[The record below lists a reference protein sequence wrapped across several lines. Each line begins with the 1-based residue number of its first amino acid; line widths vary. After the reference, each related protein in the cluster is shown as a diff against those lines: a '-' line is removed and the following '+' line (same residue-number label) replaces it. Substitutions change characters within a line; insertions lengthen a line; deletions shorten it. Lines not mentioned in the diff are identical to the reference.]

1 MPIEFQELENKY
13 KSSSRKFQD
22 LKTKAKEIVEK
33 DALLKSYE
41 AQLEAYSDESLD
53 AVSSLL
59 TEEQLQKFQ
68 EKREKI
74 IAEIEKLRNED
85 LATKK
90 EELTQARTEMDEY
103 VKQAETNPEFKEA
116 VYTGIM
122 DKATHGMQN
131 YRKLKEAPQA
141 SMLLIERLKE
151 KAKTDKSLAKTLE
164 FINQDKSDI
173 ATYKATIE
181 LMKADGQNTDEI
193 QKSLD
198 KKTNLLKNSGNKLKG
213 YIKAH
218 KDQLGLSDEDIDFT
232 NSNSRASFINEFI
245 SPDSQKTLDDFEN
258 AFKAEADDYDK
269 KIKHHRKIYEYAKN
283 DLEELKNPEQEEV
296 QVKVWKQIIQGIANL
311 FKKCTNYVNT
321 GKFELPDSTP
331 EVQVVNTTGDWK
343 DAYKTKIGEAKMAE
357 IRKNYEKRIKN
368 AERHN
373 SGPDG
378 R

>member
-1 MPIEFQELENKY
+1 
-13 KSSSRKFQD
+13 
-22 LKTKAKEIVEK
+22 
-33 DALLKSYE
+33 
-41 AQLEAYSDESLD
+41 
-53 AVSSLL
+53 
-59 TEEQLQKFQ
+59 
-68 EKREKI
+68 
-74 IAEIEKLRNED
+74 
-85 LATKK
+85 
-90 EELTQARTEMDEY
+90 MDEY
-103 VKQAETNPEFKEA
+103 IKQAETNPEFKEA

-193 QKSLD
+193 QKSL
-198 KKTNLLKNSGNKLKG
+198 G

-232 NSNSRASFINEFI
+232 NRNSKAFFINEFI
-245 SPDSQKTLDDFEN
+245 SPDSNKTLDDFEN
-258 AFKAEADDYDK
+258 DFKAQADDYDK

-311 FKKCTNYVNT
+311 FKKCANYVNT
-321 GKFELPDSTP
+321 GNFELPDSTP
-331 EVQVVNTTGDWK
+331 EVQVVNTTSDWK
-343 DAYKTKIGEAKMAE
+343 DAYKTKIGKAKMDE

-373 SGPDG
+373 SDPDG

>member
-13 KSSSRKFQD
+13 TNSVSKYNT
-22 LKTKAKEIVEK
+22 LKLHAKEIVEK

-41 AQLEAYSDESLD
+41 AQLESYSEESLS

-59 TEEQLQKFQ
+59 SEDQLHEIEQ
-68 EKREKI
+68 KRE
-74 IAEIEKLRNED
+74 ELLRKVEALKND
-85 LATKK
+85 TLLKKK
-90 EELTQARTEMDEY
+90 EELTQAKTEMDEY
-103 VKQAETNPEFKEA
+103 IRQAETSPEFKEA
-116 VYTGIM
+116 VYNGIM
-122 DKATHGMQN
+122 EKATKDMN
-131 YRKLKEAPQA
+131 RYRKEQEAPQT

-151 KAKTDKSLAKTLE
+151 KSKTDKSLAKTLR

-173 ATYKATIE
+173 ATYKATIK

-193 QKSLD
+193 EKSMA
-198 KKTNLLKNSGNKLKG
+198 KKNDLLKKSGDKLKV
-213 YIKAH
+213 YITVH

-232 NSNSRASFINEFI
+232 NSNSKAFFINEFI
-245 SPDSQKTLDDFEN
+245 SPDSNKTLDDFEN
-258 AFKAEADDYDK
+258 DFKAQADDYDK
-269 KIKHHRKIYEYAKN
+269 KIKHNKKIFKYAEN
-283 DLEELKNPEQEEV
+283 DLENLKNPEQEKIK
-296 QVKVWKQIIQGIANL
+296 VKIWAQFIQSITDL

-321 GKFELPDSTP
+321 GKFELPNSTP

-343 DAYKTKIGEAKMAE
+343 DAYKTKIGQAKMDE

-368 AERHN
+368 TERHN

>member
-33 DALLKSYE
+33 YASLKSYE

-74 IAEIEKLRNED
+74 LAEIEKLRNED

-90 EELTQARTEMDEY
+90 EELTQAKTEMDEY
-103 VKQAETNPEFKEA
+103 IKQAETNPEFKEA

-232 NSNSRASFINEFI
+232 NRNSKAFFINEFI
-245 SPDSQKTLDDFEN
+245 SPDSNKTLDDFEN
-258 AFKAEADDYDK
+258 DFKAQADDYDK

-311 FKKCTNYVNT
+311 FKKCANYVNT
-321 GKFELPDSTP
+321 GNFELPDSTP
-331 EVQVVNTTGDWK
+331 EVQVVNTTSDWK
-343 DAYKTKIGEAKMAE
+343 DAYKTKIGKAKMDE

-373 SGPDG
+373 SDPDG

>member
-198 KKTNLLKNSGNKLKG
+198 KKTNLLKNSGNKLKR

-232 NSNSRASFINEFI
+232 NRNSKAFFINEFI
-245 SPDSQKTLDDFEN
+245 SPDSNKTLDDFEN
-258 AFKAEADDYDK
+258 DFKAQADDYDK
-269 KIKHHRKIYEYAKN
+269 KIKHHKKIYEYAKN

-296 QVKVWKQIIQGIANL
+296 QVKVWKQIIQGVANL

>member
-13 KSSSRKFQD
+13 TNSVSKYNT
-22 LKTKAKEIVEK
+22 LKLHAKEIVEK

-41 AQLEAYSDESLD
+41 AQLESYSEESLS

-59 TEEQLQKFQ
+59 SEDQLHEIEQ
-68 EKREKI
+68 KRE
-74 IAEIEKLRNED
+74 ELLRKVEALKND
-85 LATKK
+85 TLLKKK
-90 EELTQARTEMDEY
+90 EELTQAKTEMDEY
-103 VKQAETNPEFKEA
+103 IRQAETSPEFKEA
-116 VYTGIM
+116 VYNGIM
-122 DKATHGMQN
+122 EKATKDMN
-131 YRKLKEAPQA
+131 RYRKEQEAPQT

-151 KAKTDKSLAKTLE
+151 KAKTDKSLAKTLR

-173 ATYKATIE
+173 ATYKATIK

-193 QKSLD
+193 EKSMA
-198 KKTNLLKNSGNKLKG
+198 KKNDLLKKSGDKLKV
-213 YIKAH
+213 YITVH

-232 NSNSRASFINEFI
+232 NSNSKAFFINEFI
-245 SPDSQKTLDDFEN
+245 SPDSNKTLDDFEN
-258 AFKAEADDYDK
+258 DFKAQADDYDK
-269 KIKHHRKIYEYAKN
+269 KIKHNKKIFKYAEN
-283 DLEELKNPEQEEV
+283 DLENLKNPEQEKIK
-296 QVKVWKQIIQGIANL
+296 VKIWAQFIQSITDL

-321 GKFELPDSTP
+321 GKFELPNSTP

-343 DAYKTKIGEAKMAE
+343 DAYKTKIGQAKMDE

-368 AERHN
+368 TERHN

>member
-13 KSSSRKFQD
+13 TNSVSKYNT
-22 LKTKAKEIVEK
+22 LKLHAKEIVEK

-41 AQLEAYSDESLD
+41 AQLESYSEESLS

-59 TEEQLQKFQ
+59 SEDQLHEIEQ
-68 EKREKI
+68 KRE
-74 IAEIEKLRNED
+74 ELLRKVEALKND
-85 LATKK
+85 TLLKKK
-90 EELTQARTEMDEY
+90 EELTQAKTEMDEY
-103 VKQAETNPEFKEA
+103 IRQAETSPEFKEA
-116 VYTGIM
+116 VYNGIM
-122 DKATHGMQN
+122 EKATKDMN
-131 YRKLKEAPQA
+131 RYRKEQEAPQT

-151 KAKTDKSLAKTLE
+151 KAKTDKSLAKTLR

-173 ATYKATIE
+173 ATYKATIK

-193 QKSLD
+193 EKSMA
-198 KKTNLLKNSGNKLKG
+198 KKNYLLKKSGDKLKV
-213 YIKAH
+213 YITVH

-232 NSNSRASFINEFI
+232 NSNSKAFFINEFI
-245 SPDSQKTLDDFEN
+245 SPDSNKTLDDFEN
-258 AFKAEADDYDK
+258 DFKAQADDYDK
-269 KIKHHRKIYEYAKN
+269 KIKHNKKIFKYAEN
-283 DLEELKNPEQEEV
+283 DLENLKNPEQEKIK
-296 QVKVWKQIIQGIANL
+296 VKIWAQFIQSITDL

-321 GKFELPDSTP
+321 GKFELPNSTP

-343 DAYKTKIGEAKMAE
+343 DAYKTKIGQAKMDE

-368 AERHN
+368 TERHN

>member
-59 TEEQLQKFQ
+59 TAEQLQKFQ

-74 IAEIEKLRNED
+74 LAEIEKLRNED
-85 LATKK
+85 FASEK
-90 EELTQARTEMDEY
+90 EELTQAKTEMDEY
-103 VKQAETNPEFKEA
+103 IKQAETSPEFKEA
-116 VYTGIM
+116 VYNGIM
-122 DKATHGMQN
+122 EKATKDMHD
-131 YRKLKEAPQA
+131 YRKKQEVPQA
-141 SMLLIERLKE
+141 SMLFIERLKE
-151 KAKTDKSLAKTLE
+151 KAKTDNSLAQTLQ

-181 LMKADGQNTDEI
+181 LMKADGQNTDDLE
-193 QKSLD
+193 KSMA
-198 KKTNLLKNSGNKLKG
+198 KKNDLLKKSGNTLKG

-218 KDQLGLSDEDIDFT
+218 KDQLGLTDEDIDFT
-232 NSNSRASFINEFI
+232 NRDSKAFFINEFI
-245 SPDSQKTLDDFEN
+245 SPDSKKTLDDFEN
-258 AFKAEADDYDK
+258 DFKAQADDYDK
-269 KIKHHRKIYEYAKN
+269 KIKHHKKIFKYAEK
-283 DLEELKNPEQEEV
+283 DLEDLKNPEQEEV

-311 FKKCTNYVNT
+311 FKKCANYVNT
-321 GKFELPDSTP
+321 GNFELPDSTP
-331 EVQVVNTTGDWK
+331 EVQVVNTTSDWK
-343 DAYKTKIGEAKMAE
+343 DAYKTKIGKAKMDE

-373 SGPDG
+373 TGPDG

>member
-13 KSSSRKFQD
+13 TNSVSKYNT
-22 LKTKAKEIVEK
+22 LKLHAKEIVEK

-41 AQLEAYSDESLD
+41 AQLESYSEESLS

-59 TEEQLQKFQ
+59 SEDQLHEIEQ
-68 EKREKI
+68 KRE
-74 IAEIEKLRNED
+74 ELLRKVEALKND
-85 LATKK
+85 TLLKKK
-90 EELTQARTEMDEY
+90 EELTQAKTEMDEY
-103 VKQAETNPEFKEA
+103 IRQAETSPEFKEA
-116 VYTGIM
+116 VYNGIM
-122 DKATHGMQN
+122 EKAIKDMN
-131 YRKLKEAPQA
+131 RYRKEQEAPQT

-151 KAKTDKSLAKTLE
+151 KAKTDKSLAKTLQ

-173 ATYKATIE
+173 ATYKATIK

-193 QKSLD
+193 EKSMA
-198 KKTNLLKNSGNKLKG
+198 KKNDLLKKSGNILKV
-213 YIKAH
+213 YITVH

-232 NSNSRASFINEFI
+232 NSNSKAFFINEFI
-245 SPDSQKTLDDFEN
+245 SPDSNKTLDDFEN
-258 AFKAEADDYDK
+258 DFKAQADDYDK
-269 KIKHHRKIYEYAKN
+269 KIKHNKKIFKYAEN
-283 DLEELKNPEQEEV
+283 DLENLKNPEQEKIK
-296 QVKVWKQIIQGIANL
+296 VKIWAQFIQSITDL

-321 GKFELPDSTP
+321 GKFELPNSTP

-343 DAYKTKIGEAKMAE
+343 DAYKTKIGQAKMDE

-368 AERHN
+368 TERHN

>member
-232 NSNSRASFINEFI
+232 NRNSKAFFINEFI
-245 SPDSQKTLDDFEN
+245 SPDSNKTLDDFEN
-258 AFKAEADDYDK
+258 DFKAQADDYDK
-269 KIKHHRKIYEYAKN
+269 KIKHHKKIYEYAKN
-283 DLEELKNPEQEEV
+283 DLEELKNPEQEAV
-296 QVKVWKQIIQGIANL
+296 QVKVWKQIIQGVANL

>member
-13 KSSSRKFQD
+13 TNSVSKYNT
-22 LKTKAKEIVEK
+22 LKLHAKEIVEK

-41 AQLEAYSDESLD
+41 AQLESYSEESLS

-59 TEEQLQKFQ
+59 SEDQLHEIEQ
-68 EKREKI
+68 KRE
-74 IAEIEKLRNED
+74 ELLRKVEALKND
-85 LATKK
+85 TLLKKK
-90 EELTQARTEMDEY
+90 EELTQAKTEMDEY
-103 VKQAETNPEFKEA
+103 IRQAETSPEFKEA
-116 VYTGIM
+116 VYNGIM
-122 DKATHGMQN
+122 EKAIKDMN
-131 YRKLKEAPQA
+131 RYRKEQEAPQT

-151 KAKTDKSLAKTLE
+151 KAKTDKSLAKTLQ

-232 NSNSRASFINEFI
+232 NSNSKAFFINEFI
-245 SPDSQKTLDDFEN
+245 SPDSNKTLDDFEN
-258 AFKAEADDYDK
+258 DFKAQADDYDK
-269 KIKHHRKIYEYAKN
+269 KIKHNKKIFKYAEN
-283 DLEELKNPEQEEV
+283 DLENLKNPEQEKIK
-296 QVKVWKQIIQGIANL
+296 VKIWAQFIQSITDL

-321 GKFELPDSTP
+321 GKFELPNSTP

-343 DAYKTKIGEAKMAE
+343 DAYKTKIGQAKMDE

-368 AERHN
+368 TERHN

>member
-13 KSSSRKFQD
+13 KSSSNKYSS
-22 LKTKAKEIVEK
+22 LKTKAKEIFEK
-33 DALLKSYE
+33 SLLLKTYE
-41 AQLEAYSDESLD
+41 AKLEGYSEESLEPY
-53 AVSSLL
+53 SSLL
-59 TEEQLQKFQ
+59 TEEQLRNI
-68 EKREKI
+68 EKERNKI

-85 LATKK
+85 FASKK
-90 EELTQARTEMDEY
+90 EELTQAKTEMDEY
-103 VKQAETNPEFKEA
+103 IKQAETSPEFKEA
-116 VYTGIM
+116 VYNGIM
-122 DKATHGMQN
+122 EKATKDMHR
-131 YRKLKEAPQA
+131 YRKEQEAPQT

-151 KAKTDKSLAKTLE
+151 KAKTDTTLAKTLQ

-181 LMKADGQNTDEI
+181 LMKADGKNTDDLEKSMAKK
-193 QKSLD
+193 KSLLN
-198 KKTNLLKNSGNKLKG
+198 KSGNRLKG

-232 NSNSRASFINEFI
+232 NRNSKAFFINEFI
-245 SPDSQKTLDDFEN
+245 SPDSKKTLDDFEN
-258 AFKAEADDYDK
+258 AFKAQADDYDK
-269 KIKHHRKIYEYAKN
+269 KIKHHKKIYEYAKN

-311 FKKCTNYVNT
+311 FKKCANYVNT
-321 GKFELPDSTP
+321 GNFELPDSTP

-343 DAYKTKIGEAKMAE
+343 DAYKTKIGDAKMKE
-357 IRKNYEKRIKN
+357 IRRNYEKRIKN

-373 SGPDG
+373 TRNDG

>member
-232 NSNSRASFINEFI
+232 NRNSKAFFINEFI
-245 SPDSQKTLDDFEN
+245 SPDSNKTLDDFEN
-258 AFKAEADDYDK
+258 DFKAQADDYDK
-269 KIKHHRKIYEYAKN
+269 KIKHHKKIYEYAKN